1 MLKFSDIGILW
12 KVLAIVGLLA
22 TVTIGGAFYSTKKMR
37 YIDDRYGDLLDGFGR
52 ANLAMAR
59 ANRNLVYVDRSIYRL
74 LAEASEDKKKEAN
87 QEALDAVGYFQKQI
101 KVAMQAE
108 PDEAG
113 KISEIGKGLETVMA
127 TDCAEVLRLG
137 ASIDPADEKAA
148 SSQMR
153 DVCDPALNKEIVE
166 ISALTN
172 KLLKASDAASDR
184 TQQITDETIHST
196 YLFIFSSLFLLTVAA
211 AYGARSGISKPIKAI
226 ADTLEQLS
234 LGNMHAEVPGV
245 NRRDEVGM
253 LAKAALRFRDQS
265 LETLR
270 IRETAASLAAEGA
283 ARSERDKEEKMRS
296 AAELAA
302 MVQRLGHG
310 LKTLAAGDLT
320 TRLDGHF
327 AGDYAQLRD
336 DFDETMMRLNEV
348 IGSVAATA
356 SAIEWGSRQILAAS
370 EDLAKRAEQ
379 QAGTLQDSNAAM
391 QNLAGAVSQTADA
404 STRTKDIIT
413 TAKLEATESI
423 NVVRETE
430 QAIERIKGSS
440 EKIGAII
447 GVIDEI
453 AFQTNLL
460 ALNAGVEA
468 ARAGETGRGFA
479 VVASEVRALAQRSAD
494 AAKEIK
500 ALVAHSADEVATG
513 VDLVKAT
520 GTAFDRIKTQVS
532 IIDGGI
538 ADIAGQAVDQSNTLR
553 KVNMALM
560 EIDQTTQHNAS
571 MAEEATAACRSLVDQ
586 CVHLAQMVGK
596 FRISGADAV
605 EPPPLSSA
613 AYAPEPNALA
623 RSAA

>member
-12 KVLAIVGLLA
+12 KVLAIVGVLA
-22 TVTIGGAFYSTKKMR
+22 MVTIGGAFYSTMKMR
-37 YIDDRYGDLLDGFGR
+37 FIDDRYGELLDGFGR

-74 LAEASEDKKKEAN
+74 LAESSEDKKKEAN

-101 KVAMQAE
+101 KAATQAA

-113 KISEIGKGLETVMA
+113 RISAIGKGLAAVMA
-127 TDCAEVLRLG
+127 GECAEVLRLG
-137 ASIDPADEKAA
+137 ASTNPGDEKAA
-148 SSQMR
+148 SSEMR
-153 DVCDPALNKEIVE
+153 DVCDPALNKQMVE
-166 ISALTN
+166 ISSLTN

-184 TQQITDETIHST
+184 TQQTTDETIRDT
-196 YLFIFSSLFLLTVAA
+196 YLFIFSSLFVLAGVAA
-211 AYGARSGISKPIKAI
+211 YLARSGIAKPISAI
-226 ADTLEQLS
+226 ADTLEKLS
-234 LGNMHAEVPGV
+234 LGQMDSAVPGV

-265 LETLR
+265 RETLR
-270 IRETAASLAAEGA
+270 VREAAANLAAEGA
-283 ARSERDKEEKMRS
+283 ARSERDKEEKMRA

-348 IGSVAATA
+348 IGSVVATA
-356 SAIEWGSRQILAAS
+356 SAIESGSRRILAAS
-370 EDLAKRAEQ
+370 EELARRAER

-453 AFQTNLL
+453 SFQTNLL
-460 ALNAGVEA
+460 ALNAGDEA
-468 ARAGETGRGFA
+468 ARAGESGRGFA

-500 ALVAHSADEVATG
+500 ALVAHSAEEVATG

-532 IIDGGI
+532 VIDGGI

-553 KVNMALM
+553 RVNMALM
-560 EIDQTTQHNAS
+560 EIDQTTRQNAS
-571 MAEEATAACRSLVDQ
+571 MAEEATAACRSLSEQ

-596 FRISGADAV
+596 FRIADGGA
-605 EPPPLSSA
+605 A
-613 AYAPEPNALA
+613 ARLAATPAANSTKRNALV